1 MGEERRQ
8 ARVIHEERTVM
19 FREHP
24 LCALFCCCSSSLS
37 QRPCWGES
45 EALRSWVLPQVLQL
59 VAGRGRIQKLVCSIR
74 EPEHFLPAQVSMSV
88 IQGDSVL
95 GGRES
100 LVRVGCCG
108 KVFATE

>member
-1 MGEERRQ
+1 M
-8 ARVIHEERTVM
+8 
-19 FREHP
+19 
-24 LCALFCCCSSSLS
+24 
-37 QRPCWGES
+37 
-45 EALRSWVLPQVLQL
+45 PQVLQL

-74 EPEHFLPAQVSMSV
+74 EPEHFPPAQVGMSV

-100 LVRVGCCG
+100 LVRVGCWG

>member
-1 MGEERRQ
+1 MCI
-8 ARVIHEERTVM
+8 V
-19 FREHP
+19 
-24 LCALFCCCSSSLS
+24 LCCSSSLS

-59 VAGRGRIQKLVCSIR
+59 VAGRGRIQKLVCLIL
-74 EPEHFLPAQVSMSV
+74 EPEHFPPAQVGMSV

-95 GGRES
+95 GGGES
-100 LVRVGCCG
+100 LVRVGCWG

>member
-1 MGEERRQ
+1 
-8 ARVIHEERTVM
+8 M
-19 FREHP
+19 FCEHP
-24 LCALFCCCSSSLS
+24 PCALFCCCSSSLS

-45 EALRSWVLPQVLQL
+45 EALRGSVLQL
-59 VAGRGRIQKLVCSIR
+59 VAGRGRIQKPFCPIR
-74 EPEHFLPAQVSMSV
+74 EREHFPPAQAGTGV

-95 GGRES
+95 GGGES